1 MFSPLKQQSGL
12 ATYIG
17 SPGQTFQSC
26 HQNPGAWVR
35 VCISVYVR
43 SEVFWGASMGWKC
56 SVWGRGHGGTGISG
70 GIFQG
75 LLLVLVFLSWA
86 DCPANETHCSPL
98 SWKNAGCFHRLHSSG
113 PHSAHSALLCLS
125 SFRSNKSQD
134 PAEDTSRNSTQT
146 SSRDWQI
153 QDV

>member
-1 MFSPLKQQSGL
+1 MFFPLKQQSSL
-12 ATYIG
+12 ATYIV
-17 SPGQTFQSC
+17 SPGQTCQNC

-43 SEVFWGASMGWKC
+43 LEVFWGGSMGWEYSC
-56 SVWGRGHGGTGISG
+56 LGERAWGHWHLRWDL
-70 GIFQG
+70 QR

-98 SWKNAGCFHRLHSSG
+98 FWKSPGHFHRLHSSG
-113 PHSAHSALLCLS
+113 PHSVHRALLCVS

-134 PAEDTSRNSTQT
+134 PADDTSKNSTQT